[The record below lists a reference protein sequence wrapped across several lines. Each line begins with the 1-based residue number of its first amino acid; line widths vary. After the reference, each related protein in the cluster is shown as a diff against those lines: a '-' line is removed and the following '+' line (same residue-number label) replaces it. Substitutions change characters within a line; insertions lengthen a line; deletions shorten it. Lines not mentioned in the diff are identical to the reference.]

1 MRLFECLK
9 SRSRL
14 RLVGACLALL
24 VIATSTQPSSADL
37 KQELEK
43 LREQQ
48 QQVQEQKKQKAAEVD
63 ATTAEAGDLN
73 EALEVL
79 NASVNEQAAKVAD
92 ATQQLKA
99 AEARHDAAVEAV
111 LSQSSLIADLEGR
124 LQETAINSFVTR
136 DDARS
141 PIFEGVDP
149 NKAVRM
155 QSLTE
160 AVTESGVS
168 VADQLRTAKEDL
180 QIEQAE
186 AGAAQQEAADL
197 KTQLDAELAE
207 LQARQ
212 DEHQDML
219 DAAEARLEREL
230 AEAAALSELDKT
242 LSDKIVATN
251 AELARQAAARKRN
264 PAPSRGTVGFP
275 SAADIVQVRTFWV
288 HKSIATN
295 LEQMLAAAEADGIR
309 FGGGGYR
316 NSQNQIALR
325 KAHCGSS
332 QYAIYQMP
340 ASQCRPPTARPGQSM
355 HEQGLAIDFTY
366 NGGIIGSRSS
376 AGYQWLAAHAQ
387 KYGFYNLPSEPWH
400 WSVNGN

>member
-1 MRLFECLK
+1 MRPFECLK

-14 RLVGACLALL
+14 RVFGACLAL
-24 VIATSTQPSSADL
+24 VVVSTSTMPSSADL

-48 QQVQEQKKQKAAEVD
+48 QQVQEQKKEKAAEVD
-63 ATTAEAGDLN
+63 AVTAETGDLSS
-73 EALEVL
+73 ALEVL

-111 LSQSSLIADLEGR
+111 LSQSSLITDLEGK
-124 LQETAINSFVTR
+124 LQATAINSFVTR
-136 DDARS
+136 DDTRS

-168 VADQLRTAKEDL
+168 VADQLRDAKEDL
-180 QIEQAE
+180 EIEQAE
-186 AGAAQQEAADL
+186 ASSAQQEASDL
-197 KTQLDAELAE
+197 KAQLDAEMAE
-207 LQARQ
+207 LQTRQ
-212 DEHQDML
+212 DEQQDML
-219 DAAEARLEREL
+219 DAAEERLEREL
-230 AEAAALSELDKT
+230 AEAAALSDLDKT

-264 PAPSRGTVGFP
+264 PAPSKGTVGFP
-275 SAADIVQVRTFWV
+275 AAADIVQVQGFWV
-288 HKSIATN
+288 HKSIAGN
-295 LEQMLAAAEADGIR
+295 LDQMLGAAEADGIH

-340 ASQCRPPTARPGQSM
+340 ASQCSPPTARPGQSM

-376 AGYQWLAAHAQ
+376 AGYKWLAAHAE
-387 KYGFYNLPSEPWH
+387 KYGFHNLPSEPWH